1 MTPSA
6 SVRKDL
12 TMSKKCQYE
21 AVFPIGDTD
30 PRSLPVADLER
41 AIDYYQKRLGFA
53 LRSRTTSP
61 CRAALLVRDGVVI
74 GLAENGKDPEQASC
88 YMDVSDVALAFE
100 ELQDQGL
107 EVSEIQTQEY
117 SGTTYRVF
125 FLRDP
130 DGLCFCIGQP

>member
-1 MTPSA
+1 
-6 SVRKDL
+6 
-12 TMSKKCQYE
+12 MSKKCQFE

-30 PRSLPVADLER
+30 PRNLPVADLDR
-41 AIDYYQKRLGFA
+41 AIDYYQKHLGFT
-53 LRSRTTSP
+53 LRSRSASP
-61 CRAALLVRDGVVI
+61 YQAALLVRDGVEI
-74 GLAENGKDPEQASC
+74 RLAENGKDPEQASC
-88 YMDVSDVALAFE
+88 YMDVNDVALAFE

-130 DGLCFCIGQP
+130 DGLCYCIGQPA